1 MIAKTDDTANTP
13 ALRTFASVVEG
24 LRISATTKHELLA
37 LHADEVLAER
47 DAAEA
52 RCLAPGLTDDLRDL
66 VRGVVAVTR
75 AETLRDVAQELQ
87 RFGTDT
93 ERAAEAAAR
102 EVRLALA
109 HSFQSVPA
117 SLSHTLVDERE
128 KALRELRA
136 AEMLPPD
143 DPDRRVTYGPC
154 PLGTL
159 AKRAR
164 EGGIEVT
171 HDTTEETDR

>member
-1 MIAKTDDTANTP
+1 MSITKTGDATNAPDV
-13 ALRTFASVVEG
+13 RTFASVVDG
-24 LRISATTKHELLA
+24 LRISAAAKRELLA
-37 LHADEVLAER
+37 LHTDEVIAER
-47 DAAEA
+47 NAAEA

-93 ERAAEAAAR
+93 ERAAAGDAR
-102 EVRLALA
+102 EARLALA
-109 HSFQSVPA
+109 HSFRSVPA
-117 SLSHTLVDERE
+117 ALSLTLVDERE

-136 AEMLPPD
+136 AETLPPD
-143 DPDRRVTYGPC
+143 DPDRRVMYGPC
-154 PLGTL
+154 PLGSL

-171 HDTTEETDR
+171 HEKETDR

>member
-1 MIAKTDDTANTP
+1 MSTKTGDTANTP
-13 ALRTFASVVEG
+13 AVRTFASVVEG
-24 LRISATTKHELLA
+24 LRISAATKRELLA
-37 LHADEVLAER
+37 LHFGEVLAER

-75 AETLRDVAQELQ
+75 AETRAETLRDVAQELQ

-93 ERAAEAAAR
+93 ERAAEADAR
-102 EVRLALA
+102 EARLALA

-117 SLSHTLVDERE
+117 SLSHALVDERE

-136 AEMLPPD
+136 AETLPPD
-143 DPDRRVTYGPC
+143 DPDRRVMYGPC
-154 PLGTL
+154 PLGV
-159 AKRAR
+159 RAR
-164 EGGIEVT
+164 AASK
-171 HDTTEETDR
+171 

>member
-1 MIAKTDDTANTP
+1 MSITKTGNTANTP
-13 ALRTFASVVEG
+13 AVRTFASVVDG
-24 LRISATTKHELLA
+24 LRISAAAKRELLE
-37 LHADEVLAER
+37 LHDREVTAER

-87 RFGTDT
+87 RFGTDA
-93 ERAAEAAAR
+93 ERAAAEDAHRA
-102 EVRLALA
+102 RLALA

-117 SLSHTLVDERE
+117 ALSLAIVDERE

-154 PLGTL
+154 PLGSL

-164 EGGIEVT
+164 EGSIEVT
-171 HDTTEETDR
+171 HEKETDR